1 MLWGMHAHRS
11 SVPRFTLLSLAVLMA
26 ACVPHRD
33 YPPDQIKGL
42 TKLSDVMDVQAT
54 IADPQ
59 MKKADQGTY
68 TDEDWAAFAD
78 VGNRIQV
85 TSTKIHD
92 FSKGPEFDGLANQ
105 LNMQA
110 SALSAAAQTKD
121 AAKASAALTGMKAV
135 CKECHSKFK

>member
-1 MLWGMHAHRS
+1 MRASRLA
-11 SVPRFTLLSLAVLMA
+11 LAVAVSAAA

-33 YPPDQIKGL
+33 LPPDQIKGL

-59 MKKADQGTY
+59 MKKADQPSY
-68 TDEDWAAFAD
+68 TDADWAAFAD
-78 VGNRIQV
+78 LGSRIQV
-85 TSTKIHD
+85 TSTKIHE

-110 SALSAAAQTKD
+110 SALSSAASAKD

>member
-1 MLWGMHAHRS
+1 MQA
-11 SVPRFTLLSLAVLMA
+11 PRLVLVLSLAAFA

-33 YPPDQIKGL
+33 LPPDQIKSL

-59 MKKADQGTY
+59 MKKADKGAY
-68 TDEDWAAFAD
+68 DDADWAAFAD
-78 VGNRIQV
+78 VGSRIQV
-85 TSTKIHD
+85 TSTKIKD
-92 FSKGPEFDGLANQ
+92 FSKGAEFDGLANQ

-110 SALSAAAQTKD
+110 SALSTAAQAKD

>member
-1 MLWGMHAHRS
+1 MRACRS
-11 SVPRFTLLSLAVLMA
+11 PLLGSLLLVAFAA

-42 TKLSDVMDVQAT
+42 TKLADVMDVQST

-68 TDEDWAAFAD
+68 DDADWAAFAD

-85 TSTKIHD
+85 TSTKIKD

-110 SALSAAAQTKD
+110 TALSAAAQAKD
-121 AAKASAALTGMKAV
+121 AAKASAALSGMKAV